1 VPPVH
6 FTVRVT
12 RAILVIVIPFLLE
25 VALLIDWWPERARY
39 RDLFPG
45 IDDGAAVDRLAYEE

>member
-1 VPPVH
+1 M
-6 FTVRVT
+6 RVT

-39 RDLFPG
+39 RDLFRELMTERPM
-45 IDDGAAVDRLAYEE
+45 GATDWSMRNK

>member
-1 VPPVH
+1 M
-6 FTVRVT
+6 
-12 RAILVIVIPFLLE
+12 PFLLE

-45 IDDGAAVDRLAYEE
+45 IDDGAADGYDRLAYEE

>member
-1 VPPVH
+1 
-6 FTVRVT
+6 VRVT

-39 RDLFPG
+39 RDPG
-45 IDDGAAVDRLAYEE
+45 IDEGAADGCDRLADEE